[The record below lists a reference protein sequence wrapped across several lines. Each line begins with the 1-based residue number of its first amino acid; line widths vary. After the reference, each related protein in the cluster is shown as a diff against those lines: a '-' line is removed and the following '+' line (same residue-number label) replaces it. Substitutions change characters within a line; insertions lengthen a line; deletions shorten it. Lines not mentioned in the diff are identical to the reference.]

1 MCFFILTSGGY
12 MESNSIR
19 NYFSDAKSIT
29 ILKNDEKFCYTKG
42 DDKFEEIL
50 AALLSATKNSHDMP
64 ALGVS
69 IDSETKS
76 AIQSGSWIELQFNKT
91 MSFNEM
97 PFDALLIQ
105 IEEDYQGINIIRK
118 NNKKYD
124 GRCFYLNLKSNMK
137 HLSDIIK
144 NIK

>member
-1 MCFFILTSGGY
+1 
-12 MESNSIR
+12 MENDSIR
-19 NYFSDAKSIT
+19 NYFADAKSIT
-29 ILKNDEKFCYTKG
+29 IIKNDDKFCYTKG

-50 AALLSATKNSHDMP
+50 SSLLSVTKNSHDMP
-64 ALGVS
+64 AFGVS
-69 IDSETKS
+69 IDSETKK
-76 AIQSGSWIELQFNKT
+76 AIQSGTWIELQFKT
-91 MSFNEM
+91 TKTFNEM

-124 GRCFYLNLKSNMK
+124 GRCFYLNLISNMK

>member
-1 MCFFILTSGGY
+1 
-12 MESNSIR
+12 MENDSIR

-50 AALLSATKNSHDMP
+50 VALLSATKNSHDMP
-64 ALGVS
+64 AFGVS
-69 IDSETKS
+69 IDSETKQ

>member
-1 MCFFILTSGGY
+1 
-12 MESNSIR
+12 MENDSIR
-19 NYFSDAKSIT
+19 NYFADAKSIT
-29 ILKNDEKFCYTKG
+29 IIKNDDKFCYTKG

-50 AALLSATKNSHDMP
+50 SSLLSVTKNSHDMP
-64 ALGVS
+64 AFGVS
-69 IDSETKS
+69 IDSETKK
-76 AIQSGSWIELQFNKT
+76 AIQSGTWIELQFKT
-91 MSFNEM
+91 TKTFNEM

>member
-1 MCFFILTSGGY
+1 

-64 ALGVS
+64 AFGVS

>member
-1 MCFFILTSGGY
+1 
-12 MESNSIR
+12 MENDSIR
-19 NYFSDAKSIT
+19 NYFADAKSIT
-29 ILKNDEKFCYTKG
+29 IIKNDDKFCYTKG

-50 AALLSATKNSHDMP
+50 FSLLSVTKNSHDMP
-64 ALGVS
+64 AFGVS
-69 IDSETKS
+69 IDSETKK
-76 AIQSGSWIELQFNKT
+76 AIQSGTWIELQFKT
-91 MSFNEM
+91 TKTFNEM